1 MSVCSDVVTVR
12 RQRVA
17 TGAGHGFVVPMM
29 GGHFSGVLGRAVRTI
44 VLASERERARRNH
57 QVQPENAEHGE
68 QPAGRRTRSFA
79 VIGRRVQDN
88 RLPKSEAFCRW
99 NVLDRWFGPPFQG
112 NCVKFTPKIYAIG
125 LLRHVKDI
133 RNGRRKREMTGNTEI
148 SLRHLS
154 KSFSEGRRQHRVL
167 DDVSADFLRGETIAV
182 RGRSGSGKSTLLN
195 LVGGIDTPDAGR
207 VVVAGV
213 DLTGLSERD
222 RTLFRREHIGFVYQA
237 FNLVPTLDVADNI
250 RLVLELNGVPPRE
263 SQDRIEELLEAVGL
277 ADRADS
283 YPDVLSG
290 GEQQRVAIARA
301 LCHEPAVVIA
311 DEPTGNLDDST
322 ADVVLALLD
331 RLVRERGGTMLIAT
345 HSARVAAVCD
355 REIEI
360 HGGKLATPAQ
370 VRDSR

>member
-1 MSVCSDVVTVR
+1 MT
-12 RQRVA
+12 A
-17 TGAGHGFVVPMM
+17 TA
-29 GGHFSGVLGRAVRTI
+29 
-44 VLASERERARRNH
+44 
-57 QVQPENAEHGE
+57 
-68 QPAGRRTRSFA
+68 
-79 VIGRRVQDN
+79 
-88 RLPKSEAFCRW
+88 
-99 NVLDRWFGPPFQG
+99 
-112 NCVKFTPKIYAIG
+112 
-125 LLRHVKDI
+125 
-133 RNGRRKREMTGNTEI
+133 EI

-263 SQDRIEELLEAVGL
+263 SQERIEDLLEAVGL

-370 VRDSR
+370 VRDN